1 MYKRKKNFSSIIF
14 IIGIISIFA
23 AILYYILHTDA
34 DIFDTNK
41 KIELVIQ
48 TLGMFFTTL
57 ALFLTYNSLRSEQK
71 QKHIS
76 VRPYLILE
84 DIDFA
89 VEHPKDK
96 NKQLDFD
103 FTVANK
109 GVGIANRVKITIKKR
124 NNNEIIFD
132 KEYVRLDVTNNEI
145 AYLLSNIRDD
155 INTIKNT
162 LNKDN
167 NNGSLSLG
175 HYFGNELK
183 DEVYIENYSDVDD
196 YRTLIVEIY
205 YFDIYGKKYK
215 GTFNVELDNEDYD
228 LKSIEEKLEE
238 WD

>member
-1 MYKRKKNFSSIIF
+1 MYKKRKNIGSIILILGLV
-14 IIGIISIFA
+14 IIFGGIIYFVIDTEIFK
-23 AILYYILHTDA
+23 D
-34 DIFDTNK
+34 DK
-41 KIELVIQ
+41 KVELIIQ
-48 TLGMFFTTL
+48 ILGMFFTTL
-57 ALFLTYNSLRSEQK
+57 ALLLTYNSLRNEQK

-89 VEHPKDK
+89 VEHLKDK

-103 FTVANK
+103 FTIANK
-109 GVGIANRVKITIKKR
+109 GIGVANRVKITIKKKSD
-124 NNNEIIFD
+124 NYIIFD
-132 KEYVRLDVTNNEI
+132 KEYVRLDVTNSDVSH
-145 AYLLSNIRDD
+145 LLANIRDD

-167 NNGSLSLG
+167 NNGFLSWG

-183 DEVYIENYSDVDD
+183 DEIYIENYTNVDD
-196 YRTLIVEIY
+196 YKKLIVETI

-215 GTFNVELDNEDYD
+215 GTFDVELDSEDYD
-228 LKSIEEKLEE
+228 LQNIEEKLEE